1 MEKSKQAGNSSS
13 SFTMDLFGPK
23 ESSTSPLLGSI
34 FAPQAS
40 TISSKDT
47 STSTPPLARGN
58 SKNSTTDSKIS
69 KGNNLNNTVEPC
81 YYNSSIYY
89 GAQELYPSTNPN
101 LKKDGGDAD
110 PNESNSNC
118 ASRGNWW
125 KGSLYY

>member
-47 STSTPPLARGN
+47 STSTPPLAR
-58 SKNSTTDSKIS
+58 DSKIS

>member
-1 MEKSKQAGNSSS
+1 MEKSKHSGSSSS

-34 FAPQAS
+34 FAPQP

-47 STSTPPLARGN
+47 STSTPSLAR
-58 SKNSTTDSKIS
+58 DSKIS

-101 LKKDGGDAD
+101 IKKDGGDAD

>member
-1 MEKSKQAGNSSS
+1 MEKAKQVGRSSS
-13 SFTMDLFGPK
+13 SFTTDLFGPK
-23 ESSTSPLLGSI
+23 EPSTSSPLLGSI
-34 FAPQAS
+34 FAPQP
-40 TISSKDT
+40 TISGKDT
-47 STSTPPLARGN
+47 STSTPSLAR
-58 SKNSTTDSKIS
+58 DSKAS

-89 GAQELYPSTNPN
+89 GSRELYPSTNPN
-101 LKKDGGDAD
+101 VLKKDGGDAD